1 MRQFST
7 LILILGLASCNS
19 RPVIDTPDVAYS
31 GQWLQLEQYFPD
43 SCFILESET
52 HTVWVFDEGD
62 EEQDHKDDW
71 EWEFREPDLY
81 LFNESINLYSQPAE
95 EEGCWWMNIWEVDVR
110 ACPCRLDIPIRPEP
124 EEEEEE

>member
-1 MRQFST
+1 MKWAIRCLAC
-7 LILILGLASCNS
+7 LIVISCTP

-31 GQWLQLEQYFPD
+31 DQWLQLDEHFPD
-43 SCFILESET
+43 SCFILETPT

-81 LFNESINLYSQPAE
+81 LFNGSINLYSQPAE

-110 ACPCRLDIPIRPEP
+110 ACPCRMSIPPRPDP
-124 EEEEEE
+124 EEEEE